1 MMDGGREELFL
12 YWLHAS
18 SQACMSGTHSPTA
31 INLALWPLKP
41 ASNNTTALQ
50 TEEEIR
56 STSERMRGRKGKQAV
71 HNDIKCTSEGR
82 QEEALSERRP
92 ATSAYR
98 QEVSARWR
106 ELLQEKDELM
116 HGGGRENRLFLLLI

>member
-1 MMDGGREELFL
+1 MDGGRGELFL
-12 YWLHAS
+12 HWPHAS
-18 SQACMSGTHSPTA
+18 SQACMSGTHSPAA
-31 INLALWPLKP
+31 INLELRPLKP

-71 HNDIKCTSEGR
+71 RTDIKCTSEGR
-82 QEEALSERRP
+82 QAEVLSERGP

-98 QEVSARWR
+98 QEVNARRR
-106 ELLQEKDELM
+106 ERLQERDELM
-116 HGGGRENRLFLLLI
+116 HEGGRGDRLFLLLI